1 MTDEQV
7 PRKRGRPKGS
17 KSVDGL
23 TMALQNK
30 WMQDYLLPGKH
41 ALVVRDTPYGKRGK
55 AIFIVDKVR
64 SNMAGTKGTVVCLCI
79 CDILID
85 PETGT
90 VVRKPNN
97 RAAKAGDK
105 GGRKVMAYEQ
115 VFIPLDMVKEVCDNM
130 LSLSGSSPATES
142 KVKLE
147 EAVKVVEK
155 TAAQQYED
163 EMIKRY
169 RL

>member
-1 MTDEQV
+1 MSDE
-7 PRKRGRPKGS
+7 PRKRGRPK
-17 KSVDGL
+17 SVGGL
-23 TMALQNK
+23 KNCLQNQ
-30 WMQDYLLPGKH
+30 WMQDYLLPNKH
-41 ALVVRDTPYGKRGK
+41 FLVVRDTPYGKRGK

-130 LSLSGSSPATES
+130 LILSGSPPAVEA

-147 EAVKVVEK
+147 EAVKAVER
-155 TAAQQYED
+155 TEQQVHED
-163 EMIKRY
+163 DMIRRF